1 MAKISTL
8 KEAIKICRA
17 ANVTPFIW
25 GHRGLGKSS
34 LVKQVAAENGW
45 GFIDMRCSQLEASD
59 IRGLAVS

>member
-45 GFIDMRCSQLEASD
+45 GFIDMRCSQLEASN
-59 IRGLAVS
+59 LS